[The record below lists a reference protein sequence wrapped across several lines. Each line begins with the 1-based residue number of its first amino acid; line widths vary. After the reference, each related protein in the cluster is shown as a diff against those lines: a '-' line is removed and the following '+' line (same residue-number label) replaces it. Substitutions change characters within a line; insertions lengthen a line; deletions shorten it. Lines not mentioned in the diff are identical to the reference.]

1 MMTSSP
7 GASGCG
13 SLSICVFCGS
23 RSGSTEVLARAA
35 AQAGA
40 AIAARRHRVIY
51 GAGGVGL
58 MGTMACAASMR
69 GAQITGV
76 IPQRL
81 YDIERGYA
89 VPGQELIIT
98 ADMFERK
105 RVMLNAADAFLA
117 LPGGYGTLDEILE
130 VVSLNYLGMMA
141 KPLALLNVDGIWD
154 SLLTLL
160 SDVRDRGLVRPEER
174 PPFYIAD
181 NCNDA
186 LMAIESAVDSSTQ
199 QA

>member
-1 MMTSSP
+1 MTSSP
-7 GASGCG
+7 KATGRGP
-13 SLSICVFCGS
+13 LSICVFCGS
-23 RSGSTEVLARAA
+23 RPGTADGLAAAA

-51 GAGGVGL
+51 GAGGAGL
-58 MGTMACAASMR
+58 MGAMAGAAALR

-89 VPGQELIIT
+89 APAQELIVT

-105 RVMLNAADAFLA
+105 RVMLTAADAFLA

-130 VVSLNYLGMMA
+130 VVSLNHLGMMA
-141 KPLALLNVDGIWD
+141 KPLVLLNVDGIWD
-154 SLLTLL
+154 GLLTLL
-160 SDVRDRGLVRPEER
+160 EDVRDRGLIPPGDR
-174 PPFYIAD
+174 PPFYLAD
-181 NCNDA
+181 NCDDA
-186 LMAIESAVDSSTQ
+186 LTAIENALAPWVR